1 MSLVSRVLDA
11 TIVLSFDRSG
21 FRRHARSFRAEDL
34 RVDLTGR
41 VAVVTGANSGIGKAT
56 SRALAER
63 GAEVF
68 LLCRSEER
76 GRAAL
81 RDLRETTGSRRL
93 RLVTVDVAEPDSVR
107 AAVDGIGADRIHVL
121 VNNAA
126 VLPDGRREN
135 GRGIEI
141 TFATNVL
148 GPFLLTRLFEPRLRA
163 AGAARVIN
171 VSSGGM
177 YARRL
182 SLDDW
187 DWKRRF
193 DGVVAYAETKRAL
206 VVVSET

>member
-1 MSLVSRVLDA
+1 MPGLQTQGSL
-11 TIVLSFDRSG
+11 
-21 FRRHARSFRAEDL
+21 
-34 RVDLTGR
+34 
-41 VAVVTGANSGIGKAT
+41 
-56 SRALAER
+56 
-63 GAEVF
+63 
-68 LLCRSEER
+68 ER

-81 RDLRETTGSRRL
+81 RDLRQTTGSRRP

-107 AAVDGIGADRIHVL
+107 AAVDGIGADRIHIL

>member
-1 MSLVSRVLDA
+1 VSLVSRVLDA

-21 FRRHARSFRAEDL
+21 FRRHAASFRAEDL

-126 VLPDGRREN
+126 VLPDDRREN

-187 DWKRRF
+187 DWKKRH
-193 DGVVAYAETKRAL
+193 AE
-206 VVVSET
+206 